1 MGVGGFIKGTRRWD
15 GKSVMDTDYEENVW
29 IPLKEAIKMILV
41 RKPHNMGECLI
52 NTEDDTTMDDSFDT
66 LYKTSYLM
74 VNDNHAKSLYDGV
87 REILV
92 GHLETEVLPLVL
104 QSLNNKFLDTVDKAW
119 LDHQASLEMI
129 RDGLLYLDR
138 SGS

>member
-1 MGVGGFIKGTRRWD
+1 
-15 GKSVMDTDYEENVW
+15 MDSDYEENVW
-29 IPLKEAIKMILV
+29 IPLREAIKMILV

-138 SGS
+138 SGP